1 MQYHLKKVSLKRVF
15 AKYERGYMFATKNN
29 KNNKNKN
36 NHNISSISCVYKEKI
51 VKHD

>member
-1 MQYHLKKVSLKRVF
+1 MQYHLKKVSLKGVF
-15 AKYERGYMFATKNN
+15 AKYERGYMLAA

-36 NHNISSISCVYKEKI
+36 NNNISSICCVYKEKI